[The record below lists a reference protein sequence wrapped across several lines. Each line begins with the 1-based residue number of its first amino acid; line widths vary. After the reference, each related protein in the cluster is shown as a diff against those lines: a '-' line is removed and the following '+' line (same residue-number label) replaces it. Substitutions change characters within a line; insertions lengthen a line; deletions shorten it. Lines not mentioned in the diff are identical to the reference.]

1 MPIHPRAAAILGC
14 VLSTAAFSG
23 LGAGAAWAGLRA
35 DGIATPREM
44 RKAEGPSLVTIQ
56 DISKQGLRRSD
67 FYLPRATEVVVRSV
81 GYTRDDG
88 ESFRASGWIL
98 DLGTRRPVW
107 SLLEA
112 DGEETRG
119 ENWSAAETIEL
130 PPGAYSAYYATY
142 GETVDIEQIIEKWIP
157 WFPSG
162 KVKLIDPHNLRSNSG
177 PYRRWDSEGNP
188 QEWGLWVSA
197 VERGF
202 VHAPFPSA
210 RPEPFPDA
218 VVRLVS
224 LKDNERRRVR
234 LVVDRPVSFSVWAT
248 GEYADGQDDF
258 VDGAWIL
265 RLDDGRRV
273 FALDMEDTEEAGG
286 HYRNRLFEGP
296 LRLEAGRYQVTVVS
310 DDSHA
315 FESWNSAP
323 PWDPESWG
331 FAMSLSDAA
340 DRDVVH
346 VEAVAGDGTP
356 AVALVRVQDNET
368 RCQSFEVARSTR
380 VLVRALGE
388 ATKPSQYADF
398 GWIEDRMTFETV
410 WEMDRAP
417 SLPAGGA
424 AKNREV
430 ESIVTLPAG
439 SYNVCYATDD
449 SHAYSDWNQTAPAEP
464 ENWGIRLFE
473 IDADTR
479 GSIVVG
485 AKREGPAVIS
495 AAPVGS
501 HEHVTR
507 TFSSD
512 GETRVQIIAIGEGD
526 EDELADS
533 GWIEN
538 LDTGKIVWDM
548 EREKSTW
555 AGGAKKNREVRTI
568 ITLPPGRYALHF
580 ETDDSHA
587 FGDWNAAPPRQ
598 PHLWGV
604 TLIELP

>member
-1 MPIHPRAAAILGC
+1 VIAGC
-14 VLSTAAFSG
+14 ALSTVALTG
-23 LGAGAAWAGLRA
+23 LGLGPASAGLRA
-35 DGIATPREM
+35 DGAATPRQT

-81 GYTRDDG
+81 GYTEDDG
-88 ESFRASGWIL
+88 ESFRAYGWIL
-98 DLGTRRPVW
+98 DLATRRPVW
-107 SLLEA
+107 SLPVA
-112 DGEETRG
+112 PGEETRG
-119 ENWSAAETIEL
+119 ENWSAEETIEL
-130 PPGAYSAYYATY
+130 PPGAYSAYYAAY
-142 GETVDIEQIIEKWIP
+142 GGSIDIEKILENWIP
-157 WFPSG
+157 PWLGSG
-162 KVKLIDPHNLRSNSG
+162 KVKLIDPHKLKSTSG
-177 PYRRWDSEGNP
+177 PYRDWNSEGNP
-188 QEWGLWVSA
+188 NAWGLWVSA
-197 VERGF
+197 VDRGF

-218 VVRLVS
+218 VVRLFP

-248 GEYADGQDDF
+248 GEYSEGQDDF

-273 FALDMEDTEEAGG
+273 FALEMEETEDAGG

-296 LRLEAGRYQVTVVS
+296 LRLEAGRYQVTVAS

-315 FESWNSAP
+315 SDSWNSSP

-331 FAMSLSDAA
+331 FAMSLTDVA
-340 DRDVVH
+340 DRNFVQ
-346 VEAVAGDGTP
+346 VEAAAGDGTP

-368 RCQSFEVARSTR
+368 RCQSFEVKRPTR

-388 ATKPSQYADF
+388 ATKPDQYADF

-410 WEMDRAP
+410 WEMDSSP

-430 ESIVTLPAG
+430 ESIVTLPVG

-449 SHAYSDWNQTAPAEP
+449 SHAYSDWNQTAPSEP

-473 IDADTR
+473 IDPDAR

-485 AKREGPAVIS
+485 AKGEGPAVIS

-512 GETRVQIIAIGEGD
+512 GATRVQIIAIGEGD
-526 EDELADS
+526 EDELVDL

-548 EREKSTW
+548 EREESQW
-555 AGGAKKNREVRTI
+555 AGGAQKNREVRTTL
-568 ITLPPGRYALHF
+568 TLPPGRYALHF